1 VNSKSALLMNCFVTC
16 VVSSFIFPCYEVQN
30 NFVRYS
36 SSIGQIAKDGGLFGV
51 LLLCAGL
58 YMFYNSLK
66 NLKLKRLIE
75 NVPTSKMRS
84 VAMGLVE
91 LKGKIEVSDKVL
103 EDPFDKKKC
112 VFWRVHIEERVKR
125 GKHGRWIT
133 RHKAKGQVPFFISDE
148 SGSVLIK
155 LEGANMDDVKRDSQY
170 ETALLFSDKLPLNVR
185 NYCNKNRI
193 RFRGLF
199 GGKKRMRCRV
209 TYLEPNNNIYVLGHA
224 RPLLQKEIKNS
235 KSVTAVIEMVNNSI
249 FIVSD
254 KSEKELIEDRGGQ
267 FWVVP
272 LGIIFSGLGLGLI
285 LNVFG

>member
-1 VNSKSALLMNCFVTC
+1 MNCFITC

-209 TYLEPNNNIYVLGHA
+209 TYLEPNDNIYVLGHA

-235 KSVTAVIEMVNNSI
+235 KSVTAAIEMVNNSV

>member
-1 VNSKSALLMNCFVTC
+1 MNSKSALLMNCFITC
-16 VVSSFIFPCYEVQN
+16 VFSSFIFPCYEVQN

-235 KSVTAVIEMVNNSI
+235 KSVTAAIEMVNNSV

>member
-1 VNSKSALLMNCFVTC
+1 MNCFVTC

-235 KSVTAVIEMVNNSI
+235 KSVTAVIEMVNNSV

>member
-1 VNSKSALLMNCFVTC
+1 MNSKSALLMNCFVTC

-133 RHKAKGQVPFFISDE
+133 RHKAKGQVPFFISDD

-235 KSVTAVIEMVNNSI
+235 KSVTAVIEMVNNSV

>member
-1 VNSKSALLMNCFVTC
+1 MNSKSALLMNCFVTC
-16 VVSSFIFPCYEVQN
+16 VVSSFIFLCYEVQN

-235 KSVTAVIEMVNNSI
+235 KSVTAAIEMVNNSV

>member
-1 VNSKSALLMNCFVTC
+1 MNSKSALLMNCFVTC
-16 VVSSFIFPCYEVQN
+16 VFSSFIFACYEVQN

-133 RHKAKGQVPFFISDE
+133 RHKAKGQVPFFISDD

-235 KSVTAVIEMVNNSI
+235 KSVTAAIEMVNNSV

>member
-1 VNSKSALLMNCFVTC
+1 MNSKSALLMNCFVTC
-16 VVSSFIFPCYEVQN
+16 VVSSFIFLCYEVQN

-209 TYLEPNNNIYVLGHA
+209 TYLEPNDNIYVLGHA

-235 KSVTAVIEMVNNSI
+235 KSVTAAIEMVNNSV

>member
-1 VNSKSALLMNCFVTC
+1 MNSKSALLMNCFITC

-209 TYLEPNNNIYVLGHA
+209 TYLEPNDNIYVLGHA

-235 KSVTAVIEMVNNSI
+235 KSVTAVIEMVNNSV

>member
-1 VNSKSALLMNCFVTC
+1 MNSKSALLMNCFVTC

-209 TYLEPNNNIYVLGHA
+209 TYLEPNDNIYVLGHA

-235 KSVTAVIEMVNNSI
+235 KSVTAAIEMVNNSV

>member
-1 VNSKSALLMNCFVTC
+1 MNSKSALLMNCFVTC

-235 KSVTAVIEMVNNSI
+235 KSVTAVIEMVNNSV

>member
-1 VNSKSALLMNCFVTC
+1 MNSKSALLMNCFVTC

-133 RHKAKGQVPFFISDE
+133 RHKAKGQVPFFISDD

-199 GGKKRMRCRV
+199 GGKKRMRCRM
-209 TYLEPNNNIYVLGHA
+209 TYLEPNDNIYVLGHA

-235 KSVTAVIEMVNNSI
+235 KSVTAVIEMVNNSV

>member
-1 VNSKSALLMNCFVTC
+1 MNSKSALLMNCFVTC

-209 TYLEPNNNIYVLGHA
+209 TYLEPNDNIYVLGHA

-235 KSVTAVIEMVNNSI
+235 KSVTAVIEMVNNSV

>member
-1 VNSKSALLMNCFVTC
+1 MNCFVTC

-199 GGKKRMRCRV
+199 GGKKRMRCRM
-209 TYLEPNNNIYVLGHA
+209 TYLEPNDNIYVLGHA

-235 KSVTAVIEMVNNSI
+235 KSVTAAIEMVNNSV

>member
-235 KSVTAVIEMVNNSI
+235 KSVTAVIEMVNNSV

>member
-1 VNSKSALLMNCFVTC
+1 MNSKSALLMNCFVTC

-133 RHKAKGQVPFFISDE
+133 RHKAKGQVPFFISDD

-199 GGKKRMRCRV
+199 GGKKRMRCRM
-209 TYLEPNNNIYVLGHA
+209 TYLEPNDNIYVLGHA

-235 KSVTAVIEMVNNSI
+235 KSVTAAIEMVTNSV

>member
-1 VNSKSALLMNCFVTC
+1 VNSKSALLMNCFITC

-133 RHKAKGQVPFFISDE
+133 RHKAKGQVPFFISDD

-199 GGKKRMRCRV
+199 GGKKRMRCRM
-209 TYLEPNNNIYVLGHA
+209 TYLEPNDNIYVLGHA

-235 KSVTAVIEMVNNSI
+235 KSVTAAIEMVTNSV

>member
-1 VNSKSALLMNCFVTC
+1 MNSKSALLMNCFITC
-16 VVSSFIFPCYEVQN
+16 VFSSFIFPCYEVQN

>member
-1 VNSKSALLMNCFVTC
+1 MNSKSALLMNCFITC

-133 RHKAKGQVPFFISDE
+133 RHKAKGQVPFFISDD

-199 GGKKRMRCRV
+199 GGKKRMRCRM
-209 TYLEPNNNIYVLGHA
+209 TYLEPNDNIYVLGHA

-235 KSVTAVIEMVNNSI
+235 KSVTAAIEMVTNSV

>member
-1 VNSKSALLMNCFVTC
+1 MNSKSALLMNCFVTC

-199 GGKKRMRCRV
+199 GGKKRMRCRM
-209 TYLEPNNNIYVLGHA
+209 TYLEPNDNIYVLGHA

-235 KSVTAVIEMVNNSI
+235 KSVTAVIEMVNNSV

>member
-1 VNSKSALLMNCFVTC
+1 MNSKSALLMNCFVTC

-133 RHKAKGQVPFFISDE
+133 RHKAKGQVPFFISDD

-209 TYLEPNNNIYVLGHA
+209 TYLEPNDNIYVLGHA

-235 KSVTAVIEMVNNSI
+235 KSVTAAIEMVNNSV

-272 LGIIFSGLGLGLI
+272 LGIIFSGLGIGLI

>member
-1 VNSKSALLMNCFVTC
+1 MNCFVTC

-133 RHKAKGQVPFFISDE
+133 RHKAKGQVPFFISDD

-199 GGKKRMRCRV
+199 GGKKRMRCRM
-209 TYLEPNNNIYVLGHA
+209 TYLEPNDNIYVLGHA

-235 KSVTAVIEMVNNSI
+235 KSVTAVIEMVTNSV

>member
-1 VNSKSALLMNCFVTC
+1 MNSKSALLMNCFVTC

-84 VAMGLVE
+84 VARGLVE
-91 LKGKIEVSDKVL
+91 LRGKIEVSDKVL

-199 GGKKRMRCRV
+199 GGKKRMRCRM
-209 TYLEPNNNIYVLGHA
+209 TYLEPNDNIYVLGHA

-235 KSVTAVIEMVNNSI
+235 KSVTAAIEMVNNSV

>member
-1 VNSKSALLMNCFVTC
+1 MNSKSALLMNCFITC

-133 RHKAKGQVPFFISDE
+133 RHKAKGQVPFFISDD

-209 TYLEPNNNIYVLGHA
+209 TYLEPNDNIYVLGHA

-235 KSVTAVIEMVNNSI
+235 KSVTAAIEMVNNSV

>member
-1 VNSKSALLMNCFVTC
+1 MNSKSALLMNCFITC

-235 KSVTAVIEMVNNSI
+235 KSVTAVIEMVNNSV

>member
-1 VNSKSALLMNCFVTC
+1 MNSKSVLLMNCFITC
-16 VVSSFIFPCYEVQN
+16 VVFSFIFPCYEVQN

-133 RHKAKGQVPFFISDE
+133 RHKAKGQVPFFISDD

-235 KSVTAVIEMVNNSI
+235 KSVTAVIEMVNNSV

>member
-235 KSVTAVIEMVNNSI
+235 KSVTAAIEMVNNSV

>member
-1 VNSKSALLMNCFVTC
+1 MNSKSALLMNCFVTC

-133 RHKAKGQVPFFISDE
+133 RHKAKGQVPFFISDD

>member
-1 VNSKSALLMNCFVTC
+1 MNSKSALLMNCFITC

-199 GGKKRMRCRV
+199 GGKKRMRCRM
-209 TYLEPNNNIYVLGHA
+209 TYLEPNDNIYVLGHA

-235 KSVTAVIEMVNNSI
+235 KSVTAAIEMVNNSV

>member
-1 VNSKSALLMNCFVTC
+1 MNCFITC

-199 GGKKRMRCRV
+199 GGKKRMRCRM
-209 TYLEPNNNIYVLGHA
+209 TYLEPNDNIYVLGHA

-235 KSVTAVIEMVNNSI
+235 KSVTAAIEMVNNSV

>member
-1 VNSKSALLMNCFVTC
+1 MNSKSALLMNCFVTC

-199 GGKKRMRCRV
+199 GGKKRMRCRM
-209 TYLEPNNNIYVLGHA
+209 TYLEPNDNIYVLGHA

>member
-1 VNSKSALLMNCFVTC
+1 
-16 VVSSFIFPCYEVQN
+16 
-30 NFVRYS
+30 
-36 SSIGQIAKDGGLFGV
+36 
-51 LLLCAGL
+51 
-58 YMFYNSLK
+58 MFYNSLK

-133 RHKAKGQVPFFISDE
+133 RHKAKGQVPFFISDD

-209 TYLEPNNNIYVLGHA
+209 TYLEPNDNIYVLGHA

-235 KSVTAVIEMVNNSI
+235 KSATAAIEMVNNSV

>member
-1 VNSKSALLMNCFVTC
+1 MNSKSALLMNCFITC

-133 RHKAKGQVPFFISDE
+133 RHKAKGQVPFFISDD

-199 GGKKRMRCRV
+199 GGKKRMRCRM
-209 TYLEPNNNIYVLGHA
+209 TYLEPNDNIYVLGHA

>member
-1 VNSKSALLMNCFVTC
+1 MNSKSALLMNCFITC

-235 KSVTAVIEMVNNSI
+235 KSVTAAIEMVNNSV

>member
-1 VNSKSALLMNCFVTC
+1 MNSKSALLMNCFITC

-199 GGKKRMRCRV
+199 GGKKRMRCRM
-209 TYLEPNNNIYVLGHA
+209 TYLEPNDNIYVLGHA

-235 KSVTAVIEMVNNSI
+235 KSVTAVIEMVNNSV